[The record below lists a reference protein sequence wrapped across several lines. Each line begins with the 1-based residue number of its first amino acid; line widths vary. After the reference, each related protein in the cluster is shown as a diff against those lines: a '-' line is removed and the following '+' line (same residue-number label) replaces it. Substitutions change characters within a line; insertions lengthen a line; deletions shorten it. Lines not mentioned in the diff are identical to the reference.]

1 MTTSLSLRERI
12 LLVTL
17 AAVQFVHVLDSLIVI
32 PLAPELMRDMT
43 LTPGQ
48 FGALVSAYSLSAAVA
63 GLLGAFLLDH
73 FDRKKA
79 MIILFVGLITGTLI
93 CGISSSL
100 HVLFAGRIVAGACG
114 GLIQA
119 LLFAIIGDCFKES
132 KRGTA
137 TGIVMSSFSV
147 ATVIGVP
154 VSLFLVAHGT
164 WRFPFLVLAGLGAV
178 IAAIATFTLPP
189 LKGHL
194 TFVAKTQALMKK
206 SKLDR
211 GLPAT
216 SFSVFL
222 FKRNTRFAFML
233 IISLMFAGFTVIPYM
248 SAYLVSNL
256 KLSHE
261 DLATVFFVGGV
272 ATFATARFVGRIAD
286 RFGKRKVYTVLA
298 LCSAFPTLA
307 LTHMSQIPMAG
318 LLIITTLFT
327 LLIAARGIPAL
338 AMVTASVG
346 PGLRG
351 RFLSLTS
358 AVQQASSGLASFF
371 AGFLLSQGPSGEILN
386 YNWAGD
392 ISVVFILIS
401 VLIANQI
408 RPVSN

>member
-1 MTTSLSLRERI
+1 MTVRERI
-12 LLVTL
+12 LLLTL
-17 AAVQFVHVLDSLIVI
+17 AAVQFVHVLDSLIVM

-43 LTPGQ
+43 LTTGQ
-48 FGALVSAYSLSAAVA
+48 FGALVSSYSIAAAVA

-79 MIILFVGLITGTLI
+79 LLLLFTGLFLGTFL
-93 CGISSSL
+93 CGFAPNL
-100 HVLFAGRIVAGACG
+100 TLLFAGRAAAGACG

-137 TGIVMSSFSV
+137 TGFVMSSFSV
-147 ATVIGVP
+147 ATVLGVP
-154 VSLFLVAHGT
+154 IALFLVSHGT
-164 WRFPFLVLAGLGAV
+164 WRVPFLALATLGLV
-178 IAAIATFTLPP
+178 ITVVASFTLPP
-189 LKGHL
+189 LRGHL
-194 TFVAKTQALMKK
+194 TFVAKTQAVLKRAQT
-206 SKLDR
+206 DT
-211 GLPAT
+211 GIPQT

-222 FKRNTRFAFML
+222 LKRNTRFAFLL
-233 IISLMFAGFTVIPYM
+233 IVTLMFAGFTVIPYM

-256 KLSHE
+256 HLSHE
-261 DLATVFFVGGV
+261 KLATVFFIGGV
-272 ATFATARFVGRIAD
+272 ATFLTARFVGRVAD
-286 RFGKRKVYTVLA
+286 RFGKRKVYTTLA
-298 LCSAFPTLA
+298 LFSAFPTLA
-307 LTHMSQIPMAG
+307 LTHFTLDSFP
-318 LLIITTLFT
+318 LILVVTTLFT

-358 AVQQASSGLASFF
+358 SVQQGSSGLASFLS
-371 AGFLLSQGPSGEILN
+371 GFLLSQNSNGQLLN

-392 ISVVFILIS
+392 ISVVFILAS